1 MLSPSGWPE
10 VPCARCE
17 KRVAGLQWGEF
28 CPGCLAERRS
38 RANRLSNRISLP
50 ATLLVALY
58 VLLRMPPYPLS
69 RIYGAIAVLTTYIVL
84 RRIVTRVATELLPK

>member
-17 KRVAGLQWGEF
+17 RRVPGLQWGEL
-28 CPGCLAERRS
+28 CPGCLAERRR
-38 RANRLSNRISLP
+38 RASRLSRRISLP

-58 VLLRMPPYPLS
+58 VMLRMPPYPLS
-69 RIYGAIAVLTTYIVL
+69 RIYGAIAVLATYIVL
-84 RRIVTRVATELLPK
+84 RRIVTRMATELLPK